1 MITVKYSFYSA
12 FLRLC
17 RWWTW
22 RPPIGQSGHFQRH
35 CHHSAPC
42 KYIHIS
48 FFLQPLFPSVFKH
61 QPSITEGLVFTVS
74 KDTSWYFRCWTSSL
88 TTVLSCDQMKW
99 KNLIVT
105 LTVGE
110 LFLSVCLCLRGM
122 PCLGGWRGSG
132 GRCLKEINILEVD
145 CFLFFQL
152 LLLDGRCLLL
162 TAIVY
167 FFRPVSWS
175 WWCNCHRWTVLVQM
189 CPFQWT
195 LFRCSNN
202 TRN

>member
-1 MITVKYSFYSA
+1 MITVKCSFYSA
-12 FLRLC
+12 FLRPS

-22 RPPIGQSGHFQRH
+22 RPPIGQSGHIQRH

-48 FFLQPLFPSVFKH
+48 FFLQPLFPSVFKP

-122 PCLGGWRGSG
+122 PCLWVGGGDRGALFEGDKYFRSW
-132 GRCLKEINILEVD
+132 
-145 CFLFFQL
+145 LFFVFS
-152 LLLDGRCLLL
+152 
-162 TAIVY
+162 IVAAWRKMFVTHSHCV
-167 FFRPVSWS
+167 FF
-175 WWCNCHRWTVLVQM
+175 
-189 CPFQWT
+189 
-195 LFRCSNN
+195 
-202 TRN
+202 